1 MSDKKWDEVF
11 YFNINSYQFDNN
23 NNNNKKIGERFCRLL
38 TPSRT
43 NQFTVVSWVVYFK
56 SFQWMLLF
64 LMIFPVGLIKNEG
77 LYL

>member
-1 MSDKKWDEVF
+1 MGEMKGDEVF
-11 YFNINSYQFDNN
+11 CFNINSYQFD

-64 LMIFPVGLIKNEG
+64 LMIFLSVGLIRNGG

>member
-1 MSDKKWDEVF
+1 MGEMKGDEVF
-11 YFNINSYQFDNN
+11 YFNINSYQFD

-64 LMIFPVGLIKNEG
+64 LMIFLSVGLIRNGG